1 VAAVR
6 REPWL
11 AALVAFM
18 STVMAVF
25 SVVRYTNFA
34 ATTDLALFD
43 QAVWH
48 YSRFE
53 APYSTIKGFDL
64 LGDHFHPAVAL
75 LAPLYWLWS
84 DPRMLL
90 IAGAVLVSLSTVP
103 VFLFAKRRL
112 DRPAAYLLAVAY
124 ATFFGL
130 QIGAATDFHELELAP
145 LLIALMILFAD
156 ERRWGWFALVTAL
169 TLGVKEDLAPFVACF
184 GIYLL
189 TLRDARRGAVLI
201 AAGVAWYEL
210 ATRVAIPHF
219 SPEHYTYWSYS
230 ELGKDIPSAI
240 WALVKAPWRLVTL
253 TLAPAAKIKTLLYL
267 FAPFLF
273 LSLRSRLIIPA
284 LPLLAERFLSTNGE
298 YWTPYFHYNLA
309 IAPVLACSAAAGL
322 ANTRPPATR
331 RALALTAAMALVSI
345 AVTVHL
351 TPSPF
356 RQLLRPAFYRAPAF
370 AAAADRAIAQIPS
383 GAPVSADDALL
394 THLSHR
400 DYANEIAPDRPVEGY
415 LIADLGAPVGQPIG
429 NADFAELGSVVTADL
444 ARMTPVF
451 YDDGWL
457 VAKLPP
463 LGRAPGSGVI
473 APLPEPL
480 AHRLAV
486 LSYAWGT
493 RLQTARHDD
502 ARAQDALLAALSQA
516 ASAARGP
523 CAALAAQ
530 TATAVRQI
538 AVPASPAQIATD
550 IDKGDL
556 LGRLQRFLVL
566 CSPRGRSLLASAAA

>member
-1 VAAVR
+1 VAALR

-18 STVMAVF
+18 SAVMAVF
-25 SVVRYTNFA
+25 SVVRYDNFG

-53 APYSTIKGFDL
+53 APLSTIKGFNL

-75 LAPLYWLWS
+75 LAPLYWIWS

-90 IAGAVLVSLSTVP
+90 VAAAVLVSLSTIP
-103 VFLFAKRRL
+103 VFLFAQRRL
-112 DRPAAYLLAVAY
+112 DRPAAHLLAVAY

-145 LLIALMILFAD
+145 LPIALMILFAD
-156 ERRWGWFALVTAL
+156 ERRWRWFALVTVL
-169 TLGVKEDLAPFVACF
+169 TLGVKEDLAPFVAFF
-184 GIYLL
+184 GLYLL
-189 TLRDARRGAVLI
+189 TDRQIR
-201 AAGVAWYEL
+201 AGVALVVVGIAWYEL

-219 SPEHYTYWSYS
+219 SPGRYTYWSYS
-230 ELGKDIPSAI
+230 ELGGNLPSAA

-253 TLAPAAKIKTLLYL
+253 TLTPATKIKTYVYL
-267 FAPFLF
+267 FAPFLG
-273 LSLRSRLIIPA
+273 LSLLDRRLILA
-284 LPLLAERFLSTNGE
+284 LPLLAERFMSTNSE

-322 ANTRPPATR
+322 AGVRALSPR
-331 RALALTAAMALVSI
+331 RAAALTAGMALVSI

-356 RQLLRPAFYRAPAF
+356 RQLLRPGFYEAPAF
-370 AAAADRAIAQIPS
+370 AAAAARAIAAVPPQ
-383 GAPVSADDALL
+383 APVSANDALL

-400 DYANEIAPDRPVEGY
+400 DYANEIAPGRPVKGY
-415 LIADLGAPVGQPIG
+415 VIADLGAPVGQPIG
-429 NADFAELGSVVTADL
+429 NANFAGLGRVLTSDL
-444 ARMTPVF
+444 QQTTPVF
-451 YDDGWL
+451 YGDGWL
-457 VAKLPP
+457 VAELPP
-463 LGRAPGSGVI
+463 RGVPPGNGVI
-473 APLPEPL
+473 APLSAAL
-480 AHRLAV
+480 AHRLLA
-486 LSYAWGT
+486 LAYSWGASLET
-493 RLQTARHDD
+493 TQMSSN
-502 ARAQDALLAALSQA
+502 RAALLEALAQA
-516 ASAARGP
+516 ATDARGP

-530 TATAVRQI
+530 TAAAIRRI
-538 AVPASPAQIATD
+538 AVPTTPAQIVTD
-550 IDKGDL
+550 VDKGDL

-566 CSPRGRSLLASAAA
+566 CSPRARSLLASAAA